1 MSFPYFAVGFLYF
14 AVVFFILLW
23 FSLFYRKF
31 PLSCRGFLYSAMSF
45 LYFAVSFFILTWFS
59 LFCRKLSLFCREFS
73 LFWREFSLFCCVF
86 SSFCCGF
93 FYSAVVFSFCRETSL
108 FCHDFVYV
116 VINLIILPCFCF
128 SRRDSYGPLCGF
140 LTFDFEVNIDTLI
153 FEITTNLKLSLQSKG
168 NKTLLK
174 RRRSA
179 ENDYNFWKYI
189 FYCQIVHSSVSFN
202 SI

>member
-1 MSFPYFAVGFLYF
+1 MSFPYFAVSFLYF
-14 AVVFFILLW
+14 AVIFFIPLW

-31 PLSCRGFLYSAMSF
+31 SLSCRGFLYSAMSF
-45 LYFAVSFFILTWFS
+45 LYFAVSFFILPWF
-59 LFCRKLSLFCREFS
+59 SLFCREFS

-108 FCHDFVYV
+108 FCRDFVYV
-116 VINLIILPCFCF
+116 VVNLIILPCFCF

-153 FEITTNLKLSLQSKG
+153 FEITTNLKLSLQSQG

-179 ENDYNFWKYI
+179 ENDYSFWKYI